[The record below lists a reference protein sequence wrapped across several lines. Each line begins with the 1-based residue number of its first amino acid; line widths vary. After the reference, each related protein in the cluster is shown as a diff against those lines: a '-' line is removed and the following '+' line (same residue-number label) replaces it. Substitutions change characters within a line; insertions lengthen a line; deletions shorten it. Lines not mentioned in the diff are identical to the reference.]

1 MSSNSSFFNRALR
14 ERRRRTG
21 EAKSETTVGGEALEA
36 EDAGTSGTFSVE
48 GTFLTSQE
56 YGIPRGAEAWE
67 ARQLGETPTME
78 IIKNTVT
85 DQLNGIDLAFVSDEG
100 EEFPD
105 PVVEFQNLLRDI
117 LLGPHT
123 KGLDLDDIIAEATV
137 DMIDTAYGYWQP
149 LASKDGSIPVLMLKP
164 LDPLS
169 IQHNLT
175 EQDEFG
181 DPAYYQAPFQTV
193 GGSAI
198 SMSGIDP
205 TPLEQDELVQ
215 MHWKGSP
222 RTNRAY
228 AMSPAM
234 QLKEYLR
241 HIKDSTV
248 HLGRYYS
255 DNQIPP
261 GILQWM
267 EASDSDLENVRKQ
280 IKDASGDPRKAP
292 SIGGTGQA
300 RWVDI
305 GGDKIQLDVIEEQK
319 WFKQLCWAAIG
330 VNKHEMGII
339 EDVNRSTASE
349 VSTII
354 YKRVTLPLTNTFEQA
369 INRQILPLFDTYN
382 NLGRPFRAKL
392 QHSDPVREREREEAL
407 LERWN
412 AGAISYREY
421 RQQLGEDP
429 GETTISINGEEV
441 DYGALP
447 KHMADRA
454 LRAVSSGDTV
464 EVEGGD
470 LGSE

>member
-1 MSSNSSFFNRALR
+1 MSSNNLFDRALR

-21 EAKSETTVGGEALEA
+21 AFKSETTVDGEPIAA
-36 EDAGTSGTFSVE
+36 EDSETTGTFSVE

-56 YGIPRGAEAWE
+56 YGIPRGNEAWE

-85 DQLNGIDLAFVSDEG
+85 DQLNGVDLAFVSDDG
-100 EEFPD
+100 EELPSA
-105 PVVEFQNLLRDI
+105 VEEFQALLRDI

-123 KGLDLDDIIAEATV
+123 KSLDFDDLVAASTV
-137 DMIDTAYGYWQP
+137 DMIDSGYGYWQP

-175 EQDEFG
+175 EQDEF
-181 DPAYYQAPFQTV
+181 DEPAYYQAPFQTV
-193 GGSAI
+193 GGSAV
-198 SMSGIDP
+198 SMAGIEP

-228 AMSPAM
+228 VMSPAM

-255 DNQIPP
+255 DNEIPP
-261 GILQWM
+261 GILQWI
-267 EASDSDLENVRKQ
+267 EASESDLENVRKQ

-305 GGDKIQLDVIEEQK
+305 GGDAIQLDVIEEQK
-319 WFKQLCWAAIG
+319 WFKQLCWASIG

-339 EDVNRSTASE
+339 EDVNRNTASE

-354 YKRVTLPLTNTFEQA
+354 YKRVTLPLTQTFEQA
-369 INRQILPLFDTYN
+369 INRQLLPLFDAYN
-382 NLGRPFRAKL
+382 AMGRPFRAKL
-392 QHSDPVREREREEAL
+392 QHTDPVREREREQAL

-412 AGAISYREY
+412 AGAITYREY
-421 RQQLGEDP
+421 RDQLGEDP
-429 GETTISINGEEV
+429 GETTIAINGEEV

-447 KHMADRA
+447 KHMAERA

-464 EVEGGD
+464 EIEGGD
-470 LGSE
+470 LEVE